1 MTSRAREQWILRLE
15 THAEAGTVNSA
26 WSVGKPCASF
36 REARRSASNGYGR
49 CDAFGGQVAGRVS
62 KTEEETRAR
71 EQELMER
78 VAEEANLVEVLGRVC
93 ASKGSAG
100 IDQMSVAEL
109 RTWMSQRH
117 RAELRERLIS
127 GS

>member
-1 MTSRAREQWILRLE
+1 M
-15 THAEAGTVNSA
+15 
-26 WSVGKPCASF
+26 
-36 REARRSASNGYGR
+36 
-49 CDAFGGQVAGRVS
+49 AGRVS

-78 VAEEANLVEVLGRVC
+78 VAEEANLVEALGRVC